1 MNSRFLSFNFY
12 TDDRL
17 YCDQLYNKNEEIVPE
32 KGVIFKRKAC
42 YNPLFFDELSTYITN
57 DNPELIIITTH
68 GDNKDSY
75 LHTDFLQ
82 NYFNKLSKKYILL
95 THKQSKQINM
105 SIYIQ
110 PRYENNYQYLG
121 ADEYL
126 LMTNINSIAIT
137 INSDFGKLVFI
148 GIDKSELIQINENQL
163 KTVIKKAL
171 ESYIDKSINFY
182 FIMAHVHGYNDEKD
196 YYAAT
201 GYYNKN
207 GYNIILNKEEYIETF
222 NKHLGQITTY
232 DITKKNPKIL
242 SFSWNTDKTPLCD
255 QNYQGDMS
263 QHTRTR
269 WYGSDQCYNPSFFTT
284 IKSNII
290 GDNPDIVTFTSE
302 GDLEKGTFFHSEFLP
317 NNMSEL
323 KYTLLENDKITNNET
338 MRMSIYVRN
347 DIIDVDLLHINKSL
361 FSYNEHG
368 ECDMTI
374 YRKAQF
380 LNQPIKMIPV
390 KSTTKAIV
398 KYVNTSAGII
408 AFTSIQIPHDSTPDN
423 INKCL
428 QRIKKDLL
436 SSGKISYIFLI
447 GDFAYD
453 DNLNDNE
460 NDFIYKYKE
469 LKEFDE
475 GVEDGL
481 IEPNYALKPILPSQ
495 RQNFQLTSVKDGLPA
510 PDRYIDEK
518 MTWHDRIYYKMN
530 DLTTHEIECKKY
542 ENVIGFPMMQDR
554 SNHLGVL
561 GIYELIPV

>member
-17 YCDQLYNKNEEIVPE
+17 YCDQLYGRGEEIIPE
-32 KGVIFKRKAC
+32 KGIIFKRKAC
-42 YNPLFFDELSTYITN
+42 YNPLFYENLSTYIVN
-57 DNPELIIITTH
+57 NNPELIIITTH
-68 GDNKDSY
+68 GDNKNSY

-82 NYFNKLSKKYILL
+82 NYFNKLPKKYILL
-95 THKQSKQINM
+95 THKQSKHINM

-110 PRYENNYQYLG
+110 PRYENNYQYVST
-121 ADEYL
+121 DEYL

-148 GIDKSELIQINENQL
+148 GIDKNELIQINENQL
-163 KTVIKKAL
+163 KTVVKKAL

-182 FIMAHVHGYNDEKD
+182 FIMAHVHGYDEKD
-196 YYAAT
+196 YYAES

-207 GYNIILNKEEYIETF
+207 GYNIIQNNEEYIETF
-222 NKHLGQITTY
+222 NKHVGQITTY

-255 QNYQGDMS
+255 QNYQNSMS
-263 QHTRTR
+263 QHMRTR
-269 WYGSDQCYNPSFFTT
+269 WYGSDQCYNPLFFIT
-284 IKSNII
+284 IKENIMSS
-290 GDNPDIVTFTSE
+290 NPDIVTFTSE

-347 DIIDVDLLHINKSL
+347 DIIDIDLLHINKSL

-408 AFTSIQIPHDSTPDN
+408 AFTSIQIPHDSTPEN

-453 DNLNDNE
+453 NLND

-469 LKEFDE
+469 LEEFDE
-475 GVEDGL
+475 GDEESL
-481 IEPNYALKPILPSQ
+481 IEPNYALKPISVSQ
-495 RQNFQLTSVKDGLPA
+495 RQNFQLT
-510 PDRYIDEK
+510 PDRYIEDVNMDPK

-530 DLTTHEIECKKY
+530 DLTTHEIICIKY
-542 ENVIGFPMMQDR
+542 ENVIGFPMLQDR